1 MISIVPAQNGD
12 MLEHMITL
20 SGEYVTWLNNEIGR
34 HFPEL
39 NISELMSEHDY
50 DDIRRKFPGDHVPPD
65 GCLLI
70 ATSGSQVAGCV
81 AVGRLS
87 DTVCEMRTLF
97 VRSEFRGAGIG
108 RKLAEASLE
117 EAIKLGYETIRLD
130 TLGFMTG
137 ALQLYDSLGFYE
149 IEPYRDVS
157 DALKFYI
164 RFLECQLSE

>member
-1 MISIVPAQNGD
+1 MISIVPAQAGE

-20 SGEYVTWLNNEIGR
+20 SGEYVVWLNKEIKR

-39 NISELMSEHDY
+39 NIPELMSEHDY
-50 DDIRRKFPGDHVPPD
+50 DDIRRKFPGNHVPPE

-70 ATSGSQVAGCV
+70 ATVDGQVAGCV

-87 DTVCEMRTLF
+87 ETICEMRTLF
-97 VRSEFRGAGIG
+97 VRPEFRGAGVG
-108 RKLAEASLE
+108 RELAEASLE
-117 EAIKLGYETIRLD
+117 EAIKFGYETIRLD

-157 DALKFYI
+157 ESLKFYI
-164 RFLECQLSE
+164 HFLEYQLSI